1 MIRRNFMEELT
12 LWEKFKKNLKKIVI
26 IAAIILV
33 AIVII
38 NIVLYVQYWSSGTL
52 PFLAKVKLMQI

>member
-1 MIRRNFMEELT
+1 MEELT

-38 NIVLYVQYWSSGTL
+38 NIVLYIQYWSSGTL